1 MVRLVAF
8 CAGLALH
15 PLGSTGAGGAV
26 ALSPCPRPSDQ
37 YGPRYETVNGAYRSR
52 GISPGS
58 GNFVTI
64 MPKDGAAPV
73 SVNVTDKVFDTIG
86 TLVVGT
92 RITLVG
98 YVRHSMS
105 GVQPPYS
112 CIELA
117 Q

>member
-52 GISPGS
+52 GIFPGS
-58 GNFVTI
+58 GKFVTI